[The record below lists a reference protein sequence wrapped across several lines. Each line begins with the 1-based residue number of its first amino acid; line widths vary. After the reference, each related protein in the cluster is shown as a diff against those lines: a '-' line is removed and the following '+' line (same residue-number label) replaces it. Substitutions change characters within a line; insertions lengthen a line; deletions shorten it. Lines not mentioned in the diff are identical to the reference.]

1 VWKYFTNIGK
11 GEDGIEREKCT
22 GCKIAIFKVGTT
34 PKGTNYGTSHLCRH
48 KEVCPMLKFHNLGH
62 MFINQEGKLQ
72 SRKVDQQIQR
82 EMLAEAIIKHNLSYS
97 FVEYDG
103 IRNWINYIS
112 PDVVMPCRN
121 TEVADIRKMYIR
133 EKEKL
138 KQELAKISN
147 RVCLASDCWTSSTSE
162 GYICLTAQFV
172 DENWRLNCKI
182 LNFCRM
188 YPPHTGVEM
197 AVVIYD
203 CLKEWN
209 IEKMVF
215 SITLDNATAND
226 SLQTILKG
234 HLNLQNSLVCDGEFF
249 HVRCSAHI
257 LNLIVQEG
265 LKAAIDSL
273 IAIRESVKHVRG
285 SDGRM
290 QKFEQCVKQVG
301 IETNLGLR
309 LDVVTRWNSTYL
321 MLESALPYEKVFSS
335 LHLHDINYTHCPTF
349 DQWRRAE
356 KICEVLEPF
365 HEITNLI
372 SGSSYPTSNLYFMQI
387 WRIKCMLKEKLNN
400 EDKVIKDMASKM
412 HEKFEKY
419 WKQYSVVL
427 AFGAI
432 LDPRM
437 KLQFLSFCYSKLD
450 SISTQKKISLVK
462 NKLYELFD
470 HYTNKQNVVSASS
483 TIRTTPSEARRKPK
497 GFKVFNVSNFH
508 LVKN

>member
-1 VWKYFTNIGK
+1 
-11 GEDGIEREKCT
+11 
-22 GCKIAIFKVGTT
+22 
-34 PKGTNYGTSHLCRH
+34 
-48 KEVCPMLKFHNLGH
+48 MLKFHDLGH

-82 EMLAEAIIKHNLSYS
+82 EMLSEAIIKHNLSYS

-121 TEVADIRKMYIR
+121 TEVADIRKMHIR

-147 RVCLASDCWTSSTSE
+147 RVCLTSDCWTSSTSE

-172 DENWRLNCKI
+172 DESWRLNCKI

-197 AVVIYD
+197 AAVIYD

-209 IEKMVF
+209 IDKKVF
-215 SITLDNATAND
+215 SITLDNVTAND
-226 SLQTILKG
+226 
-234 HLNLQNSLVCDGEFF
+234 
-249 HVRCSAHI
+249 R
-257 LNLIVQEG
+257 
-265 LKAAIDSL
+265 LKAATNSL

-321 MLESALPYEKVFSS
+321 MLERALPYE
-335 LHLHDINYTHCPTF
+335 
-349 DQWRRAE
+349 
-356 KICEVLEPF
+356 
-365 HEITNLI
+365 
-372 SGSSYPTSNLYFMQI
+372 
-387 WRIKCMLKEKLNN
+387 
-400 EDKVIKDMASKM
+400 
-412 HEKFEKY
+412 
-419 WKQYSVVL
+419 
-427 AFGAI
+427 
-432 LDPRM
+432 
-437 KLQFLSFCYSKLD
+437 
-450 SISTQKKISLVK
+450 KISLVK

-470 HYTNKQNVVSASS
+470 DYTEKQNVARDST
-483 TIRTTPSEARRKPK
+483 TIRTTPSVARRKS
-497 GFKVFNVSNFH
+497 KVFNEFKAFENETVSSDGKSKLDLYLEEPKLEYEKFQDMDVFMYWKDCSNRYPELSVMARDVLSIPITTVSSESSFSIGGH
-508 LVKN
+508 ENEDVKTTFPQVDSDMLDEDDHEVLDTPYVS

>member
-1 VWKYFTNIGK
+1 
-11 GEDGIEREKCT
+11 
-22 GCKIAIFKVGTT
+22 
-34 PKGTNYGTSHLCRH
+34 
-48 KEVCPMLKFHNLGH
+48 
-62 MFINQEGKLQ
+62 
-72 SRKVDQQIQR
+72 
-82 EMLAEAIIKHNLSYS
+82 
-97 FVEYDG
+97 
-103 IRNWINYIS
+103 
-112 PDVVMPCRN
+112 
-121 TEVADIRKMYIR
+121 MYIR

-147 RVCLASDCWTSSTSE
+147 RVCLTSDCWTSSTSE

-197 AVVIYD
+197 AAIIYD

-209 IEKMVF
+209 IEKKVF

-321 MLESALPYEKVFSS
+321 MLESALPYEK
-335 LHLHDINYTHCPTF
+335 
-349 DQWRRAE
+349 
-356 KICEVLEPF
+356 
-365 HEITNLI
+365 
-372 SGSSYPTSNLYFMQI
+372 
-387 WRIKCMLKEKLNN
+387 
-400 EDKVIKDMASKM
+400 
-412 HEKFEKY
+412 
-419 WKQYSVVL
+419 
-427 AFGAI
+427 
-432 LDPRM
+432 
-437 KLQFLSFCYSKLD
+437 LD

-497 GFKVFNVSNFH
+497 GFKVFNEFKAFENETVSSDGKSELDLYLEEPKLDYEKFQDMDVFMYWKDYSKRYPELSIMARDVLSIPITTVSSESSFSIGGRVLTKYRSCIHHENVQT
-508 LVKN
+508 LVATRNWLHGFSQTDENEDVKTTFPQVDSDMLHEVLDTP